1 MDTVTIGD
9 VQVSHKVK
17 SNRYE
22 EIENTDQLLQWGYY
36 LIELKTGIDYLVV
49 LKEYLVSKDRF
60 EFDVRYYRKK
70 ENELWNKPGILNK
83 TLYIKKEDLDTVK
96 IYDLKKKI
104 VIPSLY
110 ELSKEKISPKEMSE
124 LREKYVIPGRE
135 KYVIPG
141 REKYVIPGGKM
152 KSRKYKYKRRKSIS
166 SRKSRS
172 KSLRR
177 SVH

>member
-1 MDTVTIGD
+1 MTTVKIGD
-9 VQVSHKVK
+9 VEVSHNVK

-22 EIENTDQLLQWGYY
+22 EITDTSELLQWGYY
-36 LIELKTGIDYLVV
+36 LIELKTGFGYLAQF
-49 LKEYLVSKDRF
+49 KEHLVSKATF
-60 EFDVRYYRKK
+60 EFDSRYYRREEKEPWKK
-70 ENELWNKPGILNK
+70 PYYLVQKNLFIRE
-83 TLYIKKEDLDTVK
+83 TDLDKVK

-110 ELSKEKISPKEMSE
+110 KLAEEKISPEKMSE
-124 LREKYVIPGRE
+124 LRKTYLM
-135 KYVIPG
+135 
-141 REKYVIPGGKM
+141 PGGKM

-177 SVH
+177 SVD